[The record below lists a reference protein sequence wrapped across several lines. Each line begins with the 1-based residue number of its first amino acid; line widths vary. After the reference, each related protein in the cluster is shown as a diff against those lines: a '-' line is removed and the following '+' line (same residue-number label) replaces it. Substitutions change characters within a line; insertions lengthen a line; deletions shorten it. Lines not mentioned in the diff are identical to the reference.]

1 MKYIPLTLTLIFILF
16 FGIFISMHL
25 VTIVELNSNDE
36 FNIFTITGIIYFIH
50 FYPLIST
57 FVLFLP
63 IIILIILKILKI
75 KIFLFKTTIVAFII
89 LLIML
94 EKFSMY
100 LSPF

>member
-25 VTIVELNSNDE
+25 FTIVELNSNDE
-36 FNIFTITGIIYFIH
+36 FNIFTITSIIYFIH

-63 IIILIILKILKI
+63 MIMLIILKILKI